1 MYYKYLD
8 REQPYL
14 RSYRTHNLWFDQ
26 YLARTQR
33 MTSFHLGVFKR
44 MGKSHSGVSKFFRLI
59 HTCVNIDQS
68 FG

>member
-33 MTSFHLGVFKR
+33 ITSFHLGFFKR
-44 MGKSHSGVSKFFRLI
+44 MGKSHSGVS
-59 HTCVNIDQS
+59 S
-68 FG
+68 F

>member
-1 MYYKYLD
+1 MYYRYLD

-33 MTSFHLGVFKR
+33 VTHFHLGFFKR
-44 MGKSHSGVSKFFRLI
+44 MGKSHSGVSFFVSLI
-59 HTCVNIDQS
+59 MTFLS
-68 FG
+68 YRSEF